1 MMINKNYP
9 SCRLQLVQK
18 TVLTLNDINIKNS
31 LWPSKKTLLQNFRDK
46 HNKQP
51 NVPSLPDKLF
61 KMGRS
66 CIIIHNN
73 LKKGGKF

>member
-46 HNKQP
+46 HNKCP
-51 NVPSLPDKLF
+51 MSPLSLINCL
-61 KMGRS
+61 RW
-66 CIIIHNN
+66 
-73 LKKGGKF
+73 GGVVL